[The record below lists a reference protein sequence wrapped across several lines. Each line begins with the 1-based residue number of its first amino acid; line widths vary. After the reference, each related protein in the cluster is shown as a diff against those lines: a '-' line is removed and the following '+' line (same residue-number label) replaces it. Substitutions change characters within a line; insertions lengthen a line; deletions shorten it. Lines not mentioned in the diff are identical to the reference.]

1 MRILA
6 LFAERVSL
14 LNAETVLLVGYDERE
29 GLELDIRLDYCVGAD
44 EQVDFSRFEGFFF
57 RLFCAAVSDPVS
69 SSTFIPQPSKSFKKV
84 L

>member
-6 LFAERVSL
+6 LFAECVSL

-29 GLELDIRLDYCVGAD
+29 GLELNIRLDYCMGAD
-44 EQVDFSRFEGFFF
+44 E
-57 RLFCAAVSDPVS
+57 
-69 SSTFIPQPSKSFKKV
+69 QPSKSFKKV

>member
-29 GLELDIRLDYCVGAD
+29 GLELNIRLDYCMSAD
-44 EQVDFSRFEGFFF
+44 EQVDFARLEGLFFSPF
-57 RLFCAAVSDPVS
+57 LRNGVRPCEQFD
-69 SSTFIPQPSKSFKKV
+69 IY
-84 L
+84 

>member
-6 LFAERVSL
+6 LFAECVSL
-14 LNAETVLLVGYDERE
+14 LDAETVLLVGYDERE
-29 GLELDIRLDYCVGAD
+29 GLELDIRLDYCMGAD
-44 EQVDFSRFEGFFF
+44 EQVDFARLEGFFF

-69 SSTFIPQPSKSFKKV
+69 SSTFIEQPSKSFRKV